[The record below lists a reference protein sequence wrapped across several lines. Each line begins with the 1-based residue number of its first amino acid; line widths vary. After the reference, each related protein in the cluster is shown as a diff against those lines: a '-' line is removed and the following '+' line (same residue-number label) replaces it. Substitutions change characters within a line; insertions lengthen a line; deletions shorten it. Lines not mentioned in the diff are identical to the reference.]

1 MLSRFKAKINEI
13 YLDST
18 IPYNTVSKKM
28 VYALKQ
34 RVTKEDFRS
43 FQKLKNLQK
52 KNGSSD
58 KKITVVFL
66 LQMPEV
72 WGKQQIV
79 YEEMKKR
86 DNIETII
93 FTIPE
98 YDIKTGEHKKD
109 IAYDYAVKE
118 GLTKIVQSEKNGTW
132 ISLKELQPD
141 YVFYQRPYEAYL
153 PEIYRSK
160 NVLEYAKT
168 CYIPY
173 AIFASISS
181 AMNLEYERG
190 FARNIYYHFVS
201 NLELEYL
208 VKRKFSITSKQGL
221 RQIKYLGVPILESVL
236 KNKMNCENNAVW
248 KNWGS
253 EKEQLKVLWTPRWT
267 VDEKLGG
274 SHFFDYKD
282 EFTALAQRDKQIYL
296 AFRPHPMAFDNY
308 IKENL
313 MSAEEVEKLKKEYAE
328 TSNMVID
335 DQRDYVDTFWGAD
348 VLVTDISSM
357 MMEFFVTGKPIIF
370 CGTNM
375 ALDSLHQ
382 EVVETLYKG
391 TTWQEI
397 QEALSQVKSGKDYLQ
412 EKRNQ
417 VIEKRFVGMDKTS
430 GKIVDAIEKDYQN
443 SCEIN

>member
-313 MSAEEVEKLKKEYAE
+313 MSAEEVEKLKKEYVE

-397 QEALSQVKSGKDYLQ
+397 QEALSQLKSGNDYLQ
-412 EKRNQ
+412 EKRNR

>member
-1 MLSRFKAKINEI
+1 
-13 YLDST
+13 
-18 IPYNTVSKKM
+18 
-28 VYALKQ
+28 
-34 RVTKEDFRS
+34 
-43 FQKLKNLQK
+43 
-52 KNGSSD
+52 
-58 KKITVVFL
+58 
-66 LQMPEV
+66 MPEV

-248 KNWGS
+248 KNWGVR
-253 EKEQLKVLWTPRWT
+253 K
-267 VDEKLGG
+267 
-274 SHFFDYKD
+274 
-282 EFTALAQRDKQIYL
+282 
-296 AFRPHPMAFDNY
+296 
-308 IKENL
+308 
-313 MSAEEVEKLKKEYAE
+313 
-328 TSNMVID
+328 
-335 DQRDYVDTFWGAD
+335 
-348 VLVTDISSM
+348 
-357 MMEFFVTGKPIIF
+357 
-370 CGTNM
+370 
-375 ALDSLHQ
+375 
-382 EVVETLYKG
+382 
-391 TTWQEI
+391 
-397 QEALSQVKSGKDYLQ
+397 
-412 EKRNQ
+412 
-417 VIEKRFVGMDKTS
+417 
-430 GKIVDAIEKDYQN
+430 N
-443 SCEIN
+443 S